1 MQPIFIKKSKHDPTS
16 IKHIDMNHVM
26 VCAEFPGAT
35 QEQLTEIHN
44 WLGQRNWIP
53 ITGPGDEL
61 NNVWYGTFKHQM
73 LEKDCR
79 AIAAKSFIEASKN
92 YCKVELGILW
102 GANKPALNGLTLL
115 G

>member
-1 MQPIFIKKSKHDPTS
+1 
-16 IKHIDMNHVM
+16 MNHIM

-35 QEQLTEIHN
+35 KEQLQEIHA
-44 WLGQRNWIP
+44 WLSQRNWIS

-61 NNVWYGTFKHQM
+61 NNVWYGTFKNQM

-79 AIAAKSFIEASKN
+79 EITTKSFIEASKK
-92 YCKVELGILW
+92 YCQVELGILW
-102 GANKPALNGLTLL
+102 GANKPATEGLTLL